1 MGAIQKI
8 VVVLAILAIVI
19 GGVMYIISGGNS
31 TLMTSAKGAITGAMI
46 GLAIVI
52 AAPSFLKEVYS
63 LVGGTDNPAELQ
75 EAISLTQ
82 IATNT
87 LQFLLSIVG
96 IIAIIMLIIGG
107 LAYLTSGGDS
117 KRADVGKEIVKNALI
132 GIAIVM
138 AALIIVRAIAGLLTG
153 STSF

>member
-1 MGAIQKI
+1 MSAIQGI

-19 GGVMYIISGGNS
+19 GGVMYVISGGNS

-63 LVGGTDNPAELQ
+63 LVGGKDNPAELQ
-75 EAISLTQ
+75 AALSLTQ

-87 LQFLLSIVG
+87 LQFLLSIIGV
-96 IIAIIMLIIGG
+96 IAIIMLVIGG

-138 AALIIVRAIAGLLTG
+138 SALILVKQIAA
-153 STSF
+153 FFA